1 MKVLRKFRPHVWIAP
16 VFLMS
21 VACMASKNPVA
32 HVDIKVTKS
41 YEGIQPLPRPDRVVV
56 YDFTVSTSVV
66 QTDKM
71 PGIRQRM
78 KVAHS
83 SEDAATY
90 AGEQVQDQIARD
102 MIKGLE
108 KRLKAA
114 GIPVEKGTPEM
125 KLTGNSLVV
134 HGTITK
140 LNQGHRLRR
149 GSVGLGA
156 GASDVETDCQI
167 SMQTD
172 GNDVLLSA
180 LETKAK
186 SGKKPGM
193 AVTMGAGAAPAVAG
207 GVTGATA
214 HKSTPQG
221 DASRTG
227 AALAKHIAGMMKAKG
242 WIPPDAPKTTDVAQ
256 ANQ

>member
-149 GSVGLGA
+149 GSAGLGA